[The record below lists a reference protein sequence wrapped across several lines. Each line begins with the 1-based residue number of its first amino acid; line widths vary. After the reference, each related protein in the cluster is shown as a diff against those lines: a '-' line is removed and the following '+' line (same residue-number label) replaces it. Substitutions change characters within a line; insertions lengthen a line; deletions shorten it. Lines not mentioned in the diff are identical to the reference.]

1 MLRINVW
8 ISFNG
13 IGPSRFKGKYPYEA
27 VSLVT
32 NKKRVFESIED
43 VYEEIEK
50 LYSIS
55 QREGYELGK
64 SLYSQCAFFTDY
76 ETLLSAKHQT
86 TIKEYS
92 YCKTFSCSP
101 YPSMQET
108 PSYIVNDFMI
118 IEQEYNSYSK
128 KEERNVK
135 K

>member
-1 MLRINVW
+1 L
-8 ISFNG
+8 
-13 IGPSRFKGKYPYEA
+13 GPSRFKDEYPYKA

-32 NKKRVFESIED
+32 NKKRVYESIED

-55 QREGYELGK
+55 QKEGYELGK
-64 SLYSQCAFFTDY
+64 SLYSQCPFFTDY

-86 TIKEYS
+86 TIKEYN

-108 PSYIVNDFMI
+108 PSYIVDDFMI
-118 IEQEYNSYSK
+118 IEQEYNSCVN
-128 KEERNVK
+128 KEEKNVK